1 MEFSMILTKWLDK
14 NINTSSSTLFSEQV
28 KEALLCSITE
38 ANAKN
43 ILEIGFYYGAS
54 AVTMLEARSN
64 IRVTSIDLGISPC
77 TLEAAPVVKEHYRD
91 RFTFIHDDSKN
102 IVNYVSN
109 EKFDLAFIDGDH
121 QPLPV
126 LRDIKSCLS
135 LNIPYILFDDIY
147 EEITES
153 NYHPLTNWMGKDSAN
168 FNGVSLAINQMQNKG
183 FIKPLKHWY
192 IPTLGSKMGF
202 YKTTIKE
209 N

>member
-1 MEFSMILTKWLDK
+1 MILTKWLDK
-14 NINTSSSTLFSEQV
+14 SVNTSSSTLFSEQV
-28 KEALLCSITE
+28 KEALLGSITE
-38 ANAKN
+38 ANASN

-54 AVTMLEARSN
+54 AVVMLEACSN

-77 TLEAAPVVKEHYRD
+77 TLEAAPVVKERYRD

-102 IVNYVSN
+102 IVKHVSH

-147 EEITES
+147 EEITVK

-168 FNGVSLAINQMQNKG
+168 FNGVSIAINQMQNRG

-192 IPTLGSKMGF
+192 IPTLGSKMGL
-202 YKTTIKE
+202 YKTSIKE
-209 N
+209 R